1 MSEFG
6 KNLEDKCMCF
16 AVRIVNLCKFL
27 QKEQKEY
34 KISDQL
40 FRSGTSIGA
49 NFAESQFAISK
60 NDFRNKLC
68 IALKE
73 CNESLFWLRLLLKTG
88 FLSRSQYDSI
98 YADCEELK
106 KILVSIVKTT
116 GNS

>member
-1 MSEFG
+1 M
-6 KNLEDKCMCF
+6 EDKCMCF

-49 NFAESQFAISK
+49 NFAESQFAIS
-60 NDFRNKLC
+60 RNKLC

-73 CNESLFWLRLLLKTG
+73 CNESMFWLKLLLKTG
-88 FLSRSQYDSI
+88 YLSNNQYESI
-98 YADCEELK
+98 YADCEEIK
-106 KILVSIVKTT
+106 KLLVSIVKTT
-116 GNS
+116 GDS

>member
-1 MSEFG
+1 
-6 KNLEDKCMCF
+6 MCF

-73 CNESLFWLRLLLKTG
+73 CNESMLWLKLLLKTG
-88 FLSRSQYDSI
+88 YLSNNQYESI
-98 YADCEELK
+98 YTDCEEIK
-106 KILVSIVKTT
+106 KLLVSIVKTT
-116 GNS
+116 GDS